1 MVSQCC
7 TDRSKIGGQRGFI
20 MVSQEK
26 IVAIGL
32 LTQSDV
38 DALGSTLKMVFPVDQ
53 KLMFI
58 ELIEALDS
66 AQDRALNVESA
77 L

>member
-1 MVSQCC
+1 M
-7 TDRSKIGGQRGFI
+7 D
-20 MVSQEK
+20 SQEK

-38 DALGSTLKMVFPVDQ
+38 DALGSTLKMVFPVDR
-53 KLMFI
+53 KLMII

-66 AQDRALNVESA
+66 AQDRALNVEIA

>member
-1 MVSQCC
+1 MASRCC
-7 TDRSKIGGQRGFI
+7 TDGSKIGGQRGFI
-20 MVSQEK
+20 MDSQEK

-32 LTQSDV
+32 LRQSDV